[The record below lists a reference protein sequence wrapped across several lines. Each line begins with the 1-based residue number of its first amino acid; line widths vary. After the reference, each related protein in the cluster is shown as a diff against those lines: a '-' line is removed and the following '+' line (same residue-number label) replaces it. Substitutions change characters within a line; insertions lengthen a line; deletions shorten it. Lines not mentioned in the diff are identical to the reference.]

1 MSRGLDVLLLTLGGA
16 LGTNARY
23 WLAVWM
29 SSRVDPRFP
38 WATFTINV
46 SGSFAIGLLATL
58 FTRWIPSH
66 HARLFFLVGFL
77 GGFTTF
83 STFALESQVLWEQG
97 RIARSLANMVGSVA
111 AGFAAVVL
119 GVALARAIIGPE
131 RPATVRVAEVAG
143 EVEARELDELEQVDA

>member
-1 MSRGLDVLLLTLGGA
+1 VNRGLEVLLLTLGGA

-58 FTRWIPSH
+58 FARWLPSH
-66 HARLFFLVGFL
+66 SARLFVLVGFL
-77 GGFTTF
+77 GGYTTF
-83 STFALESQVLWEQG
+83 STFSLEAQVLLENRQF
-97 RIARSLANMVGSVA
+97 RAAIAYMAGSLLMGLAAVA
-111 AGFAAVVL
+111 LGVVL
-119 GVALARAIIGPE
+119 GRAVLGPALPT
-131 RPATVRVAEVAG
+131 TVLANASDVRG
-143 EVEARELDELEQVDA
+143 VDD